1 MSIPQAQIPQ
11 AVRRLLI
18 AACVLVALAAI
29 GGPAA
34 ARAYGAAAS
43 GRVGSAHG
51 RLSGARATGARHRGC
66 SLSRADATSVRF
78 GIVRDAGRRLDIALT
93 VSPGRRVAALVGCGS
108 FSAQVQVTLQRG
120 TTQAGL
126 AVIAMPEVYVARR
139 RLHAGHQVLH
149 LDLPSAAP
157 DARVATLRLAID
169 GIHAR
174 GTRLAPQTISARL
187 RVHPLA

>member
-1 MSIPQAQIPQ
+1 
-11 AVRRLLI
+11 
-18 AACVLVALAAI
+18 
-29 GGPAA
+29 
-34 ARAYGAAAS
+34 
-43 GRVGSAHG
+43 
-51 RLSGARATGARHRGC
+51 
-66 SLSRADATSVRF
+66 
-78 GIVRDAGRRLDIALT
+78 
-93 VSPGRRVAALVGCGS
+93 
-108 FSAQVQVTLQRG
+108 SAQVQVTLQRG
-120 TTQAGL
+120 TTKAGL

-157 DARVATLRLAID
+157 DARDATLRLAID